1 MKSLWI
7 LRLVGK
13 SKVFLLG
20 AIISLSASA
29 QGLEGLLSGS
39 PFQTSFEFLTLVTG
53 DVQEQHYQ
61 LGHQFGP
68 PGSSRA
74 GVFAR
79 HQDLAN
85 SIPGVPHF
93 SNTSLGLTYQHQ
105 LKDERSLSYQF
116 SYGSAGDE
124 PFRDGRDSTIQLNVL
139 YRTSQKWFFVAN
151 YSNNRTFLNNVPLP
165 GFIYVHSSSR
175 EERLIFGFP
184 FIQIQK
190 PAGDFS
196 FRYQA
201 ILPFIHRLRMT
212 YGGWRILSF
221 FVGAEQDS
229 HSYFYSERQSDDK
242 RTFWFERRFYSG
254 IEKSLGP
261 LLKIELQIG
270 RSLDRKFF
278 VGRSFTRS
286 RSDEVKLEDASYLGL
301 NLKSSF

>member
-1 MKSLWI
+1 MKFLWS
-7 LRLVGK
+7 LRLTGK

-20 AIISLSASA
+20 LIVSLSASA

-61 LGHQFGP
+61 LAHQFGP

-74 GVFAR
+74 GIFAR

-85 SIPGVPHF
+85 SIERVPHF

-105 LKDERSLSYQF
+105 LKDDRSLSYQF

-139 YRTSQKWFFVAN
+139 YRTSQKWFLVAN

-175 EERLIFGFP
+175 EEQLILGFP

-212 YGGWRILSF
+212 YGGWKVLRFI
-221 FVGAEQDS
+221 VGAEQDS

-242 RTFWFERRFYSG
+242 RTFWFERRIYSG

-261 LLKIELQIG
+261 VLKMDLQLG
-270 RSLDRKFF
+270 KAFDRKFF
-278 VGRSFTRS
+278 VSRSFSRGRSDVVNL
-286 RSDEVKLEDASYLGL
+286 SDATYLGI